1 MRGLWFLL
9 CIIVSNGAL
18 SQNIDSI
25 KNEMNYN
32 FNDTIKLKSA
42 LYLSDYYS
50 KRNIDKMLE
59 YAKTSYEIASKIND
73 KKSISIAQLKMGN
86 AYTEMSDIVNGEK
99 YLKEALEKFKQLDYK
114 EGVSDC
120 YGNLAV
126 IYSKS
131 GKYQEAMQY
140 LNLSNDLRLDLNKYD
155 KYLKGLQNIAKL
167 HLQMQNIDKAK
178 EIYLKAIQFAKDKK
192 LDKDIASVF
201 NDFSGYYYRIG
212 KLDSAIV
219 LLNFAK
225 DANTKNKDIVSL
237 ARNYY
242 NIGLNYFLKKEYEE
256 SYHNLV
262 SARDN
267 FKIAGLEDWIQRTN
281 MLISSVL
288 EEKGDVDMALV
299 LHGESIEFFKKHNMT
314 SDLANAYANYAIAF
328 RKSRT
333 KKGRKDDP
341 SVIDTM
347 NVYLSQALFY
357 FKKSNQGDKAI
368 DIQFDIAKN
377 DFFIGKY
384 QKSIDEIN
392 KLIPVFEKNKQK
404 DNLIFAQWFLGK
416 NLSKLND
423 IKSAITHYEKAK
435 TLAKTTDAKILEQ
448 TFYKELG
455 DLYFLD
461 GEIMKS
467 NENLKQSLIERD
479 SLYKTKRDSNLYAV
493 EMKYQ
498 AKEKTKENL
507 ILAQEN
513 KNRNAIIKKQKTIV
527 AISVLGLIIISALA
541 FFLYDQNR
549 KRKKANELLKKQKTE
564 IELLNNELNHRVK
577 NNLAFMTSLLSMQG
591 RRLQSTEAKSALKES
606 ESRLQALS
614 VVHNNLM
621 KNSLGKEVNLRE
633 YILQIVDKMKE
644 SFYVPGK
651 QIEVTTEVDDIAI
664 DAERA
669 MRIGLVV
676 NELFTNSVK
685 YAFQD
690 IGQPNI
696 HISLKQQGKSL
707 SLIYKDNGPGFQQGF
722 ENVTGVQ
729 EQPQHL
735 GSKLIHLLVEQMQ
748 GSLKVTGSEFLST
761 LPVV

>member
-357 FKKSNQGDKAI
+357 FKKSNQEDKAI

>member
-1 MRGLWFLL
+1 MAPFAPES
-9 CIIVSNGAL
+9 VAPFTPEYS
-18 SQNIDSI
+18 DSI
-25 KNEMNYN
+25 KNEINHN

-73 KKSISIAQLKMGN
+73 KKSISIAKLKMGN

-99 YLKEALEKFKQLDYK
+99 YLNEALEKFKQLDYK

-242 NIGLNYFLKKEYEE
+242 NIGLNYFLKKEYED

-357 FKKSNQGDKAI
+357 FKKSNQEDKAI

-423 IKSAITHYEKAK
+423 IKSALSHYEKAK

-591 RRLQSTEAKSALKES
+591 RRLQSAEAKSALKES

-633 YILQIVDKMKE
+633 YIQQIVDKMKV

-651 QIEVTTEVDDIAI
+651 YIDVTTEVDDIAI

-685 YAFQD
+685 YAFED

-696 HISLKQQGKSL
+696 HISLKQQGNSL

-722 ENVTGVQ
+722 ENATGAQ
-729 EQPQHL
+729 EQQQHL
-735 GSKLIHLLVEQMQ
+735 GSKLIHLLVQQMQ

-761 LPVV
+761 LPVI